1 MILITVRPG
10 PKIHVF
16 RDGQEVIAVPL
27 TFDAALCLLR
37 DLAAQLSARK

>member
-10 PKIHVF
+10 PTIHVF

-27 TFDAALCLLR
+27 TFDAAICLLR
-37 DLAAQLSARK
+37 DLAENIKAK